1 VERGKERQKK
11 DEKLTKEKEKGG
23 NNKNNF

>member
-11 DEKLTKEKEKGG
+11 DEKLTKEKEKEG